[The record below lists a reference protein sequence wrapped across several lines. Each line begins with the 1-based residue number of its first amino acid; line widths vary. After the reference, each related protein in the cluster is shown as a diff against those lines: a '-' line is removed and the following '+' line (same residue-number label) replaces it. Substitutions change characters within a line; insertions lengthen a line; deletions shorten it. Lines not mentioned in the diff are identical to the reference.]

1 MASFGAKYP
10 RFSPIKTEPKA
21 ALPTYEGPVTI
32 GKLVKAELTVTL
44 SSGKLYAD
52 DALAESVDEF
62 SSGALAME
70 TDDMVDEVA
79 GKVYGATVTEKKV
92 SYKAGDSAPLG
103 GLAYYKT
110 IMRDGKKL
118 YKGFYYPRVKAQL
131 GNDTAQTKGD
141 AITFGTN
148 STTFTVFRCNSDEW
162 RITEEFDTEAAA
174 VAWVDEQ
181 LAATAAPANEPA

>member
-1 MASFGAKYP
+1 MASFGARYP
-10 RFSPIKTEPKA
+10 RFSPIKDEPKG

-32 GKLVKAELTVTL
+32 GRLVKAELSVAL
-44 SSGKLYAD
+44 ASGKIYAD
-52 DALAESVDEF
+52 DVLAESIDEF
-62 SSGALAME
+62 SSGSLAME

-92 SYKAGDSAPLG
+92 SYKAGDTPPLG
-103 GLAYYKT
+103 GLAYYKS
-110 IMRDGKKL
+110 IMRDGKKIF
-118 YKGFYYPRVKAQL
+118 KGFFYPRVKAQL

-141 AITFGTN
+141 SITFGTN

-162 RITEEFDTEAAA
+162 RITEEFDTVAEA

-181 LAATAAPANEPA
+181 LAANTP